1 VAVTD
6 PNLLNL
12 MLAYSASHRARFLR
26 HPEPSNRIAH
36 WVSNVFPTLRH
47 ALNEPQEKVTDS
59 HLATAIMLLSLK
71 IVSPS
76 TFEVP
81 ITWQTH
87 LKLARD
93 LFVARGIHHHARPD
107 NKVAYFLAHWLGYLD
122 IVGSLSCRR
131 SGPPLL
137 HTNYWSTSTMHGIPD
152 DIDGHEDYE
161 GDDDNYRVDCFAGF
175 TPRTGAQLARL
186 AHLTH
191 RCDSERFDEVGN
203 FLTDWNPSEEVIQ
216 AGESLLQ
223 DMHRARQRGHVLG
236 THHSELEDNEMIAI
250 DLAFHWSAVIHIHRR
265 VLGCSTYSTEVQEAV
280 NHLCDAIA
288 RIRTGSSTECSVLF
302 PLFTAGCESRDP
314 QQRLEMMTR
323 VTNFEA
329 EGLKQVCIN
338 PISKVYFA
346 NSVQR
351 SSKTRAD

>member
-1 VAVTD
+1 
-6 PNLLNL
+6 

-36 WVSNVFPTLRH
+36 WVRDVFPTLRH

-71 IVSPS
+71 IVSPN

-93 LFVARGIHHHARPD
+93 LFVARRIHHSARPD
-107 NKVAYFLAHWLGYLD
+107 NRVAYFLAHWFGYLD

-137 HTNYWSTSTMHGIPD
+137 QTNYWSTATIR
-152 DIDGHEDYE
+152 IDGYEDYDE
-161 GDDDNYRVDCFAGF
+161 DDDTNYRVDCFAGF
-175 TPRTGAQLARL
+175 TPRTGAHLARL

-191 RCDSERFDEVGN
+191 QCDNERFDEVGN
-203 FLTDWNPSEEVIQ
+203 FLSDWTPSEEISQ
-216 AGESLLQ
+216 AGQSLLQ
-223 DMHRARQRGHVLG
+223 EMHRTRQRGHVLG

-250 DLAFHWSAVIHIHRR
+250 DLAFHWSAVLHIHRR
-265 VLGCSTYSTEVQEAV
+265 VLGTKTYSSEVQEAV
-280 NHLCDAIA
+280 NHLCSAIA
-288 RIRTGSSTECSVLF
+288 RIRPGSSTECSVLF
-302 PLFTAGCESRDP
+302 PLFTVGCESRDP
-314 QQRLEMMTR
+314 HQRLEIMTR
-323 VTNFEA
+323 VMNFET
-329 EGLKQVCIN
+329 EGLKQV
-338 PISKVYFA
+338 
-346 NSVQR
+346 
-351 SSKTRAD
+351 RAECSMIIVLPN

>member
-1 VAVTD
+1 MAITD

-36 WVSNVFPTLRH
+36 WVRDVFPTLRY
-47 ALNEPQEKVTDS
+47 ALNEPEEKVTDS

-81 ITWQTH
+81 ITWQSH

-107 NKVAYFLAHWLGYLD
+107 NKVAYFLAHWFGYLD

-137 HTNYWSTSTMHGIPD
+137 HTNYWSTSTTDRISD
-152 DIDGHEDYE
+152 DSFEEYDV
-161 GDDDNYRVDCFAGF
+161 DDDNVRVDCFSGF
-175 TPRTGAQLARL
+175 TPRTGAHLARL

-191 RCDSERFDEVGN
+191 RCDNERFDDVGN
-203 FLTDWNPSEEVIQ
+203 FLSDWAPSDEVIQ
-216 AGESLLQ
+216 AGQSLLE
-223 DMHRARQRGHVLG
+223 DMHRTRQRGYAMG
-236 THHSELEDNEMIAI
+236 THHTELEDNEMIAI
-250 DLAFHWSAVIHIHRR
+250 DLAFHWSAVLHIHRR
-265 VLGCSTYSTEVQEAV
+265 VLGTNGYSAEVEEAV
-280 NHLCDAIA
+280 DQLRNAIA
-288 RIRTGSSTECSVLF
+288 RIRSGSSTECSVLF

-314 QQRLEMMTR
+314 QQRLEIMTR
-323 VTNFEA
+323 VMNFET
-329 EGLKQVCIN
+329 EGLKQVCIDSHG
-338 PISKVYFA
+338 ISF
-346 NSVQR
+346 
-351 SSKTRAD
+351 